1 MAAHDGVAPP
11 LYVILNG
18 SMVPVRS
25 PEFEELERIK
35 ASDEFVEIDEPTSR
49 LPRNRDIRVCG
60 ASRWTGVHRQYM
72 ELLRLGY
79 WVSVHERGA
88 HALDYDGA

>member
-1 MAAHDGVAPP
+1 MAAHKGDARP

-18 SMVPVRS
+18 SMVPARS

-35 ASDEFVEIDEPTSR
+35 ATGEFLEIDEPTSR
-49 LPRNRDIRVCG
+49 LPRDRDIRVCG
-60 ASRWTGVHRQYM
+60 ASRWMGVHRQYM

-88 HALDYDGA
+88 YGLDYDGA

>member
-1 MAAHDGVAPP
+1 MAAHDGGAPP

-25 PEFEELERIK
+25 REFEELERIK
-35 ASDEFVEIDEPTSR
+35 VTDDFIEIDEPTSR
-49 LPRNRDIRVCG
+49 LPRDRDIRVCG
-60 ASRWTGVHRQYM
+60 ASRWMGVHGQYM

-88 HALDYDGA
+88 YVLDYDGA